1 MTRLFPQ
8 SLAGRLIFW
17 LLASL
22 LLVQLGF
29 TFVQE
34 QQRKFAVREVIA
46 KSAETRAIVLA
57 RVLENVEP
65 TQWTIMMKAAAAND
79 MAFQVDGER
88 TFGFTIP
95 HKMRILHKARVIER
109 HPPNFFA
116 SNSDQ
121 GTTTQVWIKPDA
133 ESKETGRSP
142 AFDIQSKKRVI
153 RTSGRSVDKMIG
165 RLSVIVDGQTR
176 NRFREASTGLSVQLD
191 DGRWLNAKV
200 AGLESPP
207 FSWENWAPLFVT
219 GLLLAIVVISV
230 VHLETRPLKALARAA
245 DQLGRGEK
253 LAPLHETGPK
263 ETRAALRAFNQ
274 MGDKISRFVGDR
286 TQMLAAMS
294 HDLRTPLTSMR
305 LRIEDVEDEDLR
317 EKLVASIDEMKH
329 MSEAVLAFARADAAD
344 EPTALTDLGQL
355 AGCVVSEYKEMDQPV
370 TLGVV
375 GDTQVHVRPMAM
387 KRALRNLI
395 ENAVRYGYSAKVSLV
410 THDGQAIFEISDE
423 GSGIAETDME
433 RVFEPFIRL
442 ETSRNRETG
451 GAGLGLAITRSIVRS
466 HGGELTLENQTNGG
480 LLARIR
486 LFTAR
491 S

>member
-1 MTRLFPQ
+1 MLTTPNNTPYRKARTRTLIQLGGLIEKSGLLKSFGIVIGDNLQ
-8 SLAGRLIFW
+8 QDLEKKEQVFALLGALLAMLLGSYAIYSYIFKDTISGWTSLATIITFFSSLQLICIGVIGEYIGRTYI
-17 LLASL
+17 
-22 LLVQLGF
+22 Q
-29 TFVQE
+29 T
-34 QQRKFAVREVIA
+34 
-46 KSAETRAIVLA
+46 
-57 RVLENVEP
+57 
-65 TQWTIMMKAAAAND
+65 
-79 MAFQVDGER
+79 
-88 TFGFTIP
+88 
-95 HKMRILHKARVIER
+95 
-109 HPPNFFA
+109 
-116 SNSDQ
+116 
-121 GTTTQVWIKPDA
+121 
-133 ESKETGRSP
+133 KE
-142 AFDIQSKKRVI
+142 RVI
-153 RTSGRSVDKMIG
+153 RTGNRRDGKAIG
-165 RLSVIVDGQTR
+165 RLSVIVDGQTS
-176 NRFREASTGLSVQLD
+176 NKFPEASTGLSVQLD

-207 FSWENWAPLFVT
+207 VSWENWAPLFVT